1 MSELICPH
9 CHNRVPNGARV
20 CRGCQ
25 AELHYGAHPALY
37 LIALAV
43 GFYLMHKAGTTFPHL
58 PNFVGIGI
66 WVVTGGGL
74 CALIAWATRN
84 RVIFKRRYRT

>member
-9 CHNRVPNGARV
+9 CHNRVPRGARV

-37 LIALAV
+37 AIAV
-43 GFYLMHKAGTTFPHL
+43 IIGFYLMHKAGAAASHL
-58 PNFVGIGI
+58 PDIVKLGVLVI
-66 WVVTGGGL
+66 TGGGL
-74 CALIAWATRN
+74 CYLINRAFRN